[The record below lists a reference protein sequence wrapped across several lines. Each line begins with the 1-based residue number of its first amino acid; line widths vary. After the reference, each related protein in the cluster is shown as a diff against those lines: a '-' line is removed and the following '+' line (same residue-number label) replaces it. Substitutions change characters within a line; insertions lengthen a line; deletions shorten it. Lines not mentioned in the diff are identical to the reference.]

1 MKSTR
6 PDDIFATTRWS
17 VVVAAR
23 GDDHAPAARALEELC
38 GAYWYPLYAYVR
50 RRGHSREDAEDL
62 TQSFFAKFL
71 EGKNLSGLDAQRGRF
86 RAFLLAALKH
96 FLANEWDKTQR
107 QKRGGGVPHLSLDW
121 GTADSQFQLA
131 AKATVSPDLA
141 FDREWAVTLLA
152 RTLDDLRAQS
162 VTEGNAAQ
170 FDLLKPYLTADG
182 GEAPQADIAAQLGME
197 PGAVR
202 AALHRLR
209 RRYRQILR
217 HEVAETL
224 ADPAQAD
231 EELRALFAAFREN

>member
-6 PDDIFATTRWS
+6 HDDVFATTRWS

-23 GDDHAPAARALEELC
+23 GEDHAPAERALEELC
-38 GAYWYPLYAYVR
+38 SAYWYPLYAYVR

-71 EGKNLSGLDAQRGRF
+71 ERKNLAGLDAERGRF

-107 QKRGGGVPHLSLDW
+107 KKRGGGIPHLSLDW

-131 AKATVSPDLA
+131 ARATVGPDQA

-162 VTEGNAAQ
+162 VAEGNAAQ
-170 FDLLKPYLTADG
+170 FDLLKTYLTAGG
-182 GEAPQADIAAQLGME
+182 GEAPQADIATQLGLE

-217 HEVAETL
+217 REVAETL